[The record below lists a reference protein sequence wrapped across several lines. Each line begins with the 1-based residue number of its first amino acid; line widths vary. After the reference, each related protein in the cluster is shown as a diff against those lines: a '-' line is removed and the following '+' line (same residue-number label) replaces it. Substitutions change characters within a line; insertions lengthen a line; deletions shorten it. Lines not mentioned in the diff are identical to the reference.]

1 MINRD
6 LLSDSEIYGD
16 EDVSYEIYRELEDK
30 HQELKEKYS
39 DLEDEYY
46 FLMQEHEKL
55 KIMYEKIVE
64 REISK

>member
-16 EDVSYEIYRELEDK
+16 EDISYEIYRELEDK
-30 HQELKEKYS
+30 HQGLQAKYS

-46 FLMQEHEKL
+46 FLNEEYEKL
-55 KIMYEKIVE
+55 KIMYEKIV
-64 REISK
+64 RKEIHK